1 MTDIERQ
8 EQIERWATSIIPAVF
23 AAENAVKIKQPE
35 WIKKLQDV
43 TAETM
48 QEVSDAY
55 CRAIAEE
62 IINNSH

>member
-1 MTDIERQ
+1 MTQKERQ
-8 EQIERWATSIIPAVF
+8 EQIERWATYIIPAVF

-62 IINNSH
+62 IVNNSQ

>member
-1 MTDIERQ
+1 MTQKERQ
-8 EQIERWATSIIPAVF
+8 EQIERWATYIIPAVF
-23 AAENAVKIKQPE
+23 VAENAVKKKQPE

-43 TAETM
+43 TAETK

-62 IINNSH
+62 IVNNSQ

>member
-1 MTDIERQ
+1 MTDNERQ
-8 EQIERWATSIIPAVF
+8 ELKERLATNIIPAVF
-23 AAENAVKIKQPE
+23 MAENAVKIKQPE

-62 IINNSH
+62 IVNNSQ